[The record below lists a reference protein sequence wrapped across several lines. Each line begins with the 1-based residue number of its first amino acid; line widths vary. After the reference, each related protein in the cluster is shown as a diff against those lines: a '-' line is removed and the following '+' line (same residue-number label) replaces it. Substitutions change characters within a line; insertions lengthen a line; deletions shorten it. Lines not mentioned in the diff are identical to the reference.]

1 MERHLA
7 AILAA
12 DVVGYSRAMIADET
26 GTLERLKALRRELLE
41 PLATR
46 HGGRTIKL
54 MGDGTL
60 MEFAS
65 VFDAVV
71 FAVCVQMAMR
81 ERNAK
86 LPENERLLFRIGIN
100 LGDVINEGDDI
111 YGNGVN
117 IAARLEG
124 LAEPGGICIR
134 RNVRNQVRDRLKLDF
149 EDLGE
154 LEVKNID
161 RPVRAFKVLLNETAE
176 RLAEVAES
184 EGGRIRKRK
193 VSRPLVA
200 ALILILVSLGLVV
213 AWVTVGPQTSPQDQV
228 AYRGVLSEKSSIAV
242 LPFENIS
249 GDPDQDYFAGGMTED
264 LTTDLAKI
272 SRLMVIA
279 RNSTSTYQDLSMDMR
294 QIAIELGVH
303 YLVRGSVRKSGDRV
317 RINAQLIDGR
327 SGEHLWAERYDR
339 NSTDIFDLQDE
350 ITSQIIAKLKIEVSP
365 GEQQRLASHLT
376 DSPKAY
382 DLYIQALQHES
393 YYTKEGNQ
401 RSIAL
406 LQSALEIDP
415 NFAAAIGR
423 LATAHTLA
431 AENAWTKTPEESLA
445 EAQRLAEKAVGLNDE
460 LPAAH
465 WVMARVFSRPGLFDG
480 AKGIASLERAIE
492 LDPNYADA
500 YAMLA
505 NIQNRVGKA
514 DEALGNI
521 EHAMRLNPH
530 FPFWYRFV
538 LGSSQFML
546 TRYEAA
552 ARNFEKA
559 IELNPNVPWPHR
571 WLASAYGHLGRI
583 DDAQWELVEL
593 ESLGFETTISDPH
606 DSNIDDPDYLERYL
620 DGLRKAGTP
629 EQ

>member
-12 DVVGYSRAMIADET
+12 DVVGYSRAMDADET
-26 GTLERLKALRRELLE
+26 GTLERLKAHRRELLE

-54 MGDGTL
+54 MGDGAL

-71 FAVCVQMAMR
+71 FAVSVQLAMR
-81 ERNAK
+81 ERNAE

-100 LGDVINEGDDI
+100 LGDVIDEGDDI

-124 LAEPGGICIR
+124 LAEPGGICVR
-134 RNVRNQVRDRLKLDF
+134 RNVRNQVRDRVKLDF

-176 RLAEVAES
+176 RLAEAAES
-184 EGGRIRKRK
+184 EGGNIRKRK
-193 VSRPLVA
+193 VSRPLAA
-200 ALILILVSLGLVV
+200 ALILILVSLGLAV
-213 AWVTVGPQTSPQDQV
+213 AWITVGPQTSPPEQV
-228 AYRGVLSEKSSIAV
+228 ENRAALAEKSSIAV

-279 RNSTSTYQDLSMDMR
+279 RSSSSTYQDLSMDMR
-294 QIAIELGVH
+294 QIANELGVH

-317 RINAQLIDGR
+317 RITAQLIDGS

-339 NSTDIFDLQDE
+339 NSMDIFDLQDE
-350 ITSQIIAKLKIEVSP
+350 ITSQIISQLKIEVSP

-376 DSPKAY
+376 DSPEAY
-382 DLYIQALQHES
+382 DLYIQALQYES

-431 AENAWTKTPEESLA
+431 AENAWTDTPEKSLA
-445 EAQRLAEKAVGLNDE
+445 EAQRLAEKTVELNDE
-460 LPAAH
+460 LPSAH

-480 AKGIASLERAIE
+480 DKGIASLKRAIE

-521 EHAMRLNPH
+521 EQAMRLNPH

-546 TRYEAA
+546 THYEAA
-552 ARNFEKA
+552 AQNFEKA

-571 WLASAYGHLGRI
+571 WLSSSTNSHCASSILPR
-583 DDAQWELVEL
+583 W
-593 ESLGFETTISDPH
+593 P
-606 DSNIDDPDYLERYL
+606 
-620 DGLRKAGTP
+620 
-629 EQ
+629 